1 MRLFF
6 ASLALAPLTAALAAP
21 AAMAQPAAA
30 IAVGN
35 QVVDTKGGLVG
46 TVSGI
51 NGDVILV
58 KTDRHEVALPK
69 ASFTPSD
76 GKLLFG
82 MTKAE
87 LNAATDASLAA
98 AEANL
103 LPGATVKGLAG
114 SKVGT
119 IDSIDAQF
127 ATIKLESGNL
137 VRIPRSGLAAS
148 SDGAVIG
155 LTAAQLEA
163 QVDGAA
169 GATSE

>member
-1 MRLFF
+1 MRLFSS
-6 ASLALAPLTAALAAP
+6 SLGLAVLTATLAAT
-21 AAMAQPAAA
+21 AA
-30 IAVGN
+30 IAQPTAAVAIGN

-46 TVSGI
+46 TVSGV
-51 NGDVILV
+51 NGDVIVV
-58 KTDRHEVALPK
+58 KTDRHEVALPRT
-69 ASFTPSD
+69 SFTPNA

-82 MTKAE
+82 MTQAE

-98 AEANL
+98 AEAKL
-103 LPGATVKGLAG
+103 VPGATVNGSAG
-114 SKVGT
+114 AKVGT
-119 IDSIDAQF
+119 IDAIDAEF

-169 GATSE
+169 EAAAE